1 MEVHQTQAQMQTGTW
16 APVPDSIRPCTNCKL
31 KKVKVRILSLPDIA
45 VPIKESIAT
54 SKVSCVAYLF

>member
-1 MEVHQTQAQMQTGTW
+1 MEVHQTQAQMQPGTW

-31 KKVKVRILSLPDIA
+31 KKVKVRITSLPDIG
-45 VPIKESIAT
+45 VPTKESIAT